1 MPARSSL
8 LRAGLAVLALV
19 QGAIAVWALLAP
31 RSFHEEF
38 PGPGSPWVAPLG
50 PYDEHLVRDVGALSL
65 ALTVVLVAALVWLE
79 RRLVIVAAAAYLAW
93 ELPHLAF
100 HLTADD
106 ALTTGARVLS
116 EAAQVLA
123 VAIAVAV
130 LVGALRTRAPG
141 RGYSS

>member
-93 ELPHLAF
+93 ELSHLA
-100 HLTADD
+100 
-106 ALTTGARVLS
+106 
-116 EAAQVLA
+116 
-123 VAIAVAV
+123 
-130 LVGALRTRAPG
+130 
-141 RGYSS
+141 